1 MVVIGGQIPGVIEL
15 DSELVKHPIPNR
27 TDEAHRKQGQ
37 INFHSEFGA
46 WNRLELR
53 RRSNENSVQLRN
65 PAVTRPG
72 KLRCSKAPVANA
84 TFFVSRLGTQLH
96 RPERPGSLWRALL
109 RRLRHDF
116 ELVDRQRLLPMAG
129 PEAIGA
135 GVAASDD
142 HYPLPGRENLGAWCN
157 AVTQTAADLLRP
169 EHPCRKDTPLFS
181 SPELLMPLLLPPPP
195 PPTHAPLP
203 SPSLCPNN

>member
-1 MVVIGGQIPGVIEL
+1 MVVIRGHIPALIEL
-15 DSELVKHPIPNR
+15 DSELLKHPIPNR
-27 TDEAHRKQGQ
+27 TDEAHRNQDQ
-37 INFHSEFGA
+37 INFHSEFAA

-53 RRSNENSVQLRN
+53 RRSNANRVQLRN

-116 ELVDRQRLLPMAG
+116 ELVDRQRLLPIAG
-129 PEAIGA
+129 PEAIRPRG
-135 GVAASDD
+135 AASDD

-157 AVTQTAADLLRP
+157 AVTQTAAGLFWQGI
-169 EHPCRKDTPLFS
+169 PLVER
-181 SPELLMPLLLPPPP
+181 SPLIASRDDHG
-195 PPTHAPLP
+195 TR
-203 SPSLCPNN
+203 

>member
-27 TDEAHRKQGQ
+27 TDEAHRNQDQ
-37 INFHSEFGA
+37 INFHSEFAA

-53 RRSNENSVQLRN
+53 RRSNANRVQLRN

-157 AVTQTAADLLRP
+157 GVTQTAPVLLRQELHCVMDSLQFASPNCQVTWLLRP
-169 EHPCRKDTPLFS
+169 ARQHNRV
-181 SPELLMPLLLPPPP
+181 
-195 PPTHAPLP
+195 
-203 SPSLCPNN
+203 